1 MTEPTIPTPE
11 DSPRG
16 ATYIT
21 NVYGP
26 SAPTGERKDLVIS
39 YVLLI
44 LVGFLGIHQFYL
56 GNIVRGL
63 LYLVTLGFLGVM
75 LVWDLFTL
83 PAQVRR
89 VNMARGYQPH
99 A

>member
-11 DSPRG
+11 DTPRHT
-16 ATYIT
+16 TYVT

-26 SAPTGERKDLVIS
+26 PAPTGERKDLVIS

-44 LVGFLGIHQFYL
+44 VVGVFGVHQFYL

-75 LVWDLFTL
+75 LVVDLFTL
-83 PAQVRR
+83 PSQVRKA
-89 VNMARGYQPH
+89 NTARGYQAH